1 MVFAER
7 VHRHEKN
14 NKLGIILENN
24 EVIHL
29 KEKDPRHVRKNKSKV
44 IW

>member
-7 VHRHEKN
+7 VHKHEESN
-14 NKLGIILENN
+14 MVEIILENN

-29 KEKDPRHVRKNKSKV
+29 MEEDPRHVRKNKSRV
-44 IW
+44 I